1 MNAEEKSLADRL
13 TDLFRWKK
21 EEGNANDRDEK
32 GRTALM
38 LACQV
43 HASECVRYVQLYKT
57 KQMVFIEL
65 SRNLISTQSVSN
77 FLNWIPSL
85 MIIK

>member
-43 HASECVRYVQLYKT
+43 HASECVRYVQLY
-57 KQMVFIEL
+57 
-65 SRNLISTQSVSN
+65 
-77 FLNWIPSL
+77 
-85 MIIK
+85 